1 MSLKARWRLVRSRPY
16 LGVIAVVGVIVPRRL
31 RAEWRQEWAAELR
44 CREQQL
50 ARWDRL
56 DRRNKRDLIRRSAG
70 AVWDALWLQ
79 RQRREDEMVQD
90 VRFAFRM
97 LIKQPTIALIAI
109 ATLAL
114 GIGANTAVFSFVNA
128 LLLRPLDGVA
138 RPEQLVQL
146 GRQYPDKSYVS
157 DSSYPDF
164 LDFRA
169 SSTTLSGIAAI
180 TPTAFHLSAG
190 GATERVEGERVTGDY
205 FDVLGVTAAA
215 GRLLSAADDLPTA
228 EPVAVISA
236 RLWRRRFAASTSISS
251 ATIKLDGHDFA
262 VVGVAGEDFTGV
274 SIGTPRDVWVPLAA
288 VHRLNPNLVARF
300 TQRQA
305 SWLEMFGRLAPGAT
319 LEQARVELS
328 AIARRLEQTY
338 PDTNARAAAAVHPGV
353 GRDVEIQNQ
362 VRRFAYLPFTAVAI
376 VLVIACANV
385 AGLLLARA
393 ASRRKEIATRL
404 ALGAGRIR
412 IVRQLLTESLALAVA
427 GGVAGLLVG
436 TWLTNW
442 LRSLLPD
449 RYLFLSFNLD
459 FGIDW
464 RVFAFTLAV
473 ATATGVVFGLVPA
486 LHASR
491 PDVIANVKDPKA
503 FGKRRGPGLRGALV
517 VAEVALSLILLVAA
531 ALCVRT
537 LRNTTAIDTGYRAAP
552 VLTGRI
558 ELPRQSYAEARG
570 RLFQQ
575 ELVERIQALPGV
587 GAAGFAVTL
596 PLNDG
601 RWEDAVRR
609 QADNTR
615 FQTFQNFVSPRY
627 FDAMSI
633 PLLLGRQFTALDDER
648 APRVVILN
656 QTLARMMWPGENP
669 LGKRVTF
676 KGAPMEVVGMVRDIK
691 GRNLFESPGPML
703 YLPLWQHYQPNVV
716 LHVQAAAG
724 PAARLIPAL
733 GAEVAALDKD
743 LPLYAVKTL
752 DEHVTATLTPQR
764 LLAYL
769 VTGFGVLALVLAA
782 IGLYALLAYAVSERT
797 QEIGI
802 RMALGAQKRDVMQLF
817 VTWGIRLAV
826 AGIAVG
832 LAGAAGLTRL
842 MKSLLFGVSPLDPLT
857 LTTMPVLLFAAA
869 LVACWIPAY
878 RAAKGDPKIALRCE

>member
-16 LGVIAVVGVIVPRRL
+16 LGVIALVGVIVPRRL

-44 CREQQL
+44 CRERQL

-56 DRRNKRDLIRRSAG
+56 DTRHKRDLLRRSAG

-79 RQRREDEMVQD
+79 RLRREDEMVQD

-97 LIKQPTIALIAI
+97 LVKQPAIALIAI

-114 GIGANTAVFSFVNA
+114 GIGANTAMFSFVNA

-138 RPEQLVQL
+138 RPDELVQI

-169 SSTTLSGIAAI
+169 GSTTLGGIAAM
-180 TPTAFHLSAG
+180 TPTSFHLSAA
-190 GATERVEGERVTGDY
+190 GATERVEGERVSGDY
-205 FDVLGVTAAA
+205 FDVLGATAVA
-215 GRLLSAADDLPTA
+215 GRLLSPADDLETA
-228 EPVAVISA
+228 EPVAVIST
-236 RLWRRRFAASTSISS
+236 RLWRRRFGGAANIS
-251 ATIKLDGHDFA
+251 ATTIKLDGHDFT
-262 VVGVAGEDFTGV
+262 VIGVAGEQFTGV
-274 SIGTPRDVWVPLAA
+274 TIGAPRDVWVPLAA
-288 VHRLNPNLVARF
+288 LYRLNPTMVTRF

-319 LEQARVELS
+319 LEQARAELS
-328 AIARRLEQTY
+328 AIAGRLEQTY
-338 PDTNARAAAAVHPGV
+338 PDTNRRVAAAVHPGL

-362 VRRFAYLPFTAVAI
+362 VRRFAFLPFTAVAI
-376 VLVIACANV
+376 VLLIACANV

-393 ASRRKEIATRL
+393 AARRKEIATRL

-412 IVRQLLTESLALAVA
+412 IIRQLLTESLALAFA
-427 GGVAGLLVG
+427 GGAAGLLVG
-436 TWLTNW
+436 TWLTSW
-442 LRSLLPD
+442 LRSLLPE

-464 RVFAFTLAV
+464 RVFAFTLAA
-473 ATATGVVFGLVPA
+473 ATATGILFGLVPA

-491 PDVIANVKDPKA
+491 PDVIANVKDPQA
-503 FGKRRGPGLRGALV
+503 FSRRRGPGLRGALV

-531 ALCVRT
+531 TLCIRT
-537 LRNTTAIDTGYRAAP
+537 LRNTTAIDTGYEAAR

-558 ELPRQSYAEARG
+558 DLPRQTYIEPRG

-575 ELVERIQALPGV
+575 QLVERVQALPGV
-587 GAAGFAVTL
+587 NAAGFAITL

-609 QADNTR
+609 QGDPTR
-615 FQTFQNFVSPRY
+615 FQTFQNVVSPRY

-633 PLLLGRQFTALDDER
+633 PLLLGRQFTVSDDER
-648 APRVVILN
+648 SPRVAILN
-656 QTLARMMWPGENP
+656 QTLARIMWPGENP
-669 LGKRVTF
+669 LGKRLTF
-676 KGAPMEVVGMVRDIK
+676 KGAPVEVVGMVRDIK

-703 YLPLWQHYQPNVV
+703 YLPLWQQYQPNVV

-724 PAARLIPAL
+724 PAARLIPAV

-782 IGLYALLAYAVSERT
+782 IGLYALLAYTVSERT

-802 RMALGAQKRDVMQLF
+802 RMALGAQKRDVMRLF
-817 VTWGIRLAV
+817 IGWGIKLAI

-869 LVACWIPAY
+869 LLACWIPAY
-878 RAAKGDPKIALRCE
+878 RAARADPKIALRYE

>member
-1 MSLKARWRLVRSRPY
+1 VSLKARWRLVRSRPY
-16 LGVIAVVGVIVPRRL
+16 LAVIAVVGVIVPRRL

-56 DRRNKRDLIRRSAG
+56 DRRHKRDLIRRSAG

-138 RPEQLVQL
+138 RPEQLVQI
-146 GRQYPDKSYVS
+146 GRQYSDKSYVS
-157 DSSYPDF
+157 DSSYPEF
-164 LDFRA
+164 LDFRTG
-169 SSTTLSGIAAI
+169 STTLSGVAAI
-180 TPTAFHLSAG
+180 TPTAFHLSAAG
-190 GATERVEGERVTGDY
+190 TTERVEGERVTGDY
-205 FDVLGVTAAA
+205 FDVLGVTAAQ
-215 GRLLSAADDLPTA
+215 GRLLSPADDLPTA

-236 RLWRRRFAASTSISS
+236 RLWRRRFGGSASVST
-251 ATIKLDGHDFA
+251 ATIKLDGHDFT
-262 VVGVAGEDFTGV
+262 VIGVANEGFTGV

-288 VHRLNPNLVARF
+288 LHRLNPDMAARF
-300 TQRQA
+300 GQRRP
-305 SWLEMFGRLAPGAT
+305 SWLEMVGRLTPGAT
-319 LEQARVELS
+319 LEQARAELS
-328 AIARRLEQTY
+328 AIARRAEETH
-338 PDTNARAAAAVHPGV
+338 PESSVRAGVAVHPGV

-362 VRRFAYLPFTAVAI
+362 LRRFAFLPFTAVAI
-376 VLVIACANV
+376 VLLIACANV

-393 ASRRKEIATRL
+393 AARRKEIATRL

-412 IVRQLLTESLALAVA
+412 IIRQLLTESLALAVA

-436 TWLTNW
+436 TWLTSW
-442 LRSLLPD
+442 LRSLLPE

-473 ATATGVVFGLVPA
+473 ATATGVLFGLVPA

-491 PDVIANVKDPKA
+491 PDVIASVKDPQA
-503 FGKRRGPGLRGALV
+503 AGRRRGPGLRGALV

-531 ALCVRT
+531 TLCIRT
-537 LRNTTAIDTGYRAAP
+537 LRNTMAIDTGYRAAP

-558 ELPRQSYAEARG
+558 ELPRQAYDEARG

-575 ELVERIQALPGV
+575 QLVERIEALPGV
-587 GAAGFAVTL
+587 GAAAFAVTL

-609 QADNTR
+609 QGDPTR
-615 FQTFQNFVSPRY
+615 FQTFQNVVSPRY
-627 FDAMSI
+627 FDVMSI
-633 PLLLGRQFTALDDER
+633 PLLVGRQFTALDNER
-648 APRVVILN
+648 APRVAILN
-656 QTLARMMWPGENP
+656 QTLARMLWPGENP
-669 LGKRVTF
+669 LGKRLTF
-676 KGAPMEVVGMVRDIK
+676 DGGPMEVVGMVRDIK

-703 YLPLWQHYQPNVV
+703 YLPLWQQYQPNVV

-724 PAARLIPAL
+724 PASRLIPAL

-782 IGLYALLAYAVSERT
+782 IGLYALMAYAVSERT

-869 LVACWIPAY
+869 LLACWIPAY
-878 RAAKGDPKIALRCE
+878 RAAKADPKIALRYE

>member
-1 MSLKARWRLVRSRPY
+1 MSLKAHWRLVRSRPY
-16 LGVIAVVGVIVPRRL
+16 LGVIALAGVIVPRRL

-44 CREQQL
+44 CREQRL
-50 ARWDRL
+50 AQWDRL
-56 DRRNKRDLIRRSAG
+56 DRGRKRDLLRRSAG

-97 LIKQPTIALIAI
+97 LIKQPAIALIAI

-138 RPEQLVQL
+138 RPEQLVQI

-169 SSTTLSGIAAI
+169 GSGTLSGMAAM

-205 FDVLGVTAAA
+205 FNVLGVAAA
-215 GRLLSAADDLPTA
+215 EGRLLAAADDLPTA

-236 RLWRRRFAASTSISS
+236 RLWRRRFGSS
-251 ATIKLDGHDFA
+251 AKFSAAAIKLDGHDF
-262 VVGVAGEDFTGV
+262 VVIGVASEQFTGV
-274 SIGTPRDVWVPLAA
+274 SIGTPRDVWVPLSA

-300 TQRQA
+300 TQRHA

-319 LEQARVELS
+319 LEQARAELS

-338 PDTNARAAAAVHPGV
+338 PDTNKRVAAAVHPGV

-362 VRRFAYLPFTAVAI
+362 VRRFAFLPFTAVAI
-376 VLVIACANV
+376 VLLIACANV

-427 GGVAGLLVG
+427 GGAAGLVVG
-436 TWLTNW
+436 RWLTSW
-442 LRSLLPD
+442 LRSLLPE
-449 RYLFLSFNLD
+449 RYLFLSFSLD

-473 ATATGVVFGLVPA
+473 ATATGVLFGLVPA

-491 PDVIANVKDPKA
+491 PDVIANVKDPQA
-503 FGKRRGPGLRGALV
+503 FGRRRGPGLRGALV

-531 ALCVRT
+531 TLCIRT

-558 ELPRQSYAEARG
+558 DLPRQSYAGERA

-575 ELVERIQALPGV
+575 ALVERIQALPGV

-609 QADNTR
+609 QGDNTR
-615 FQTFQNFVSPRY
+615 FQTFQNVVSPRY
-627 FDAMSI
+627 FDVMSI
-633 PLLLGRQFTALDDER
+633 PLLVGRQFTALDDDR
-648 APRVVILN
+648 APHVAILN

-669 LGKRVTF
+669 LGKRLTF
-676 KGAPMEVVGMVRDIK
+676 KGEPIEVVGMVRDIK

-752 DEHVTATLTPQR
+752 DEHVAATVTPQR

-769 VTGFGVLALVLAA
+769 VSGFGVLALVLAA
-782 IGLYALLAYAVSERT
+782 IGLYALLAYTVSERT

-817 VTWGIRLAV
+817 VTWGIRLAIS
-826 AGIAVG
+826 GIIVG
-832 LAGAAGLTRL
+832 LSGAAGLMRL
-842 MKSLLFGVSPLDPLT
+842 MNSVLFGVSPLDPLT
-857 LTTMPVLLFAAA
+857 LTTMPLLLFAVA
-869 LVACWIPAY
+869 LLACWIPAY
-878 RAAKGDPKIALRCE
+878 RAAKADPKIALRYE

>member
-31 RAEWRQEWAAELR
+31 RAEWRQEWTAELR
-44 CREQQL
+44 CRERQL

-56 DRRNKRDLIRRSAG
+56 DRRNKRDLLRRAAG

-97 LIKQPTIALIAI
+97 LIKQPAIALIAI

-128 LLLRPLDGVA
+128 LLLRPLDGVV
-138 RPEQLVQL
+138 RPEQLVQI
-146 GRQYPDKSYVS
+146 GRQYQDKSYVS
-157 DSSYPDF
+157 DSSYPEF
-164 LDFRA
+164 LDFKA
-169 SSTTLSGIAAI
+169 GSTTLSGIAAL
-180 TPTAFHLSAG
+180 TPTAFHLTAG
-190 GATERVEGERVTGDY
+190 GATERVEGERVTGGY
-205 FDVLGVTAAA
+205 FDVLGVTAVE

-236 RLWRRRFAASTSISS
+236 RLWRRRFGGSS
-251 ATIKLDGHDFA
+251 VSPAIIKLDGHDFT
-262 VVGVAGEDFTGV
+262 VIGVAAEDFTGV

-288 VHRLNPNLVARF
+288 LHRLNPNMAARF
-300 TQRQA
+300 TQRGP

-319 LEQARVELS
+319 VEQARAELS
-328 AIARRLEQTY
+328 TIARHFQETS
-338 PDTNARAAAAVHPGV
+338 PDTTVRAAAAVHPGV
-353 GRDVEIQNQ
+353 GRDVEIQDR
-362 VRRFAYLPFTAVAI
+362 VRRFAFLPFTAVAI

-412 IVRQLLTESLALAVA
+412 IIRQLLTESLALAVA
-427 GGVAGLLVG
+427 GGAAGLLVG
-436 TWLTNW
+436 TWLTSW
-442 LRSLLPD
+442 LRSLLPE

-473 ATATGVVFGLVPA
+473 ATATGVLFGLVPA

-491 PDVIANVKDPKA
+491 PDVIAKVKDPQA
-503 FGKRRGPGLRGALV
+503 FGRRRGPGLRGALV

-531 ALCVRT
+531 ALCIRT

-558 ELPRQSYAEARG
+558 DLPRQHYAEARG
-570 RLFQQ
+570 RQFQQ

-609 QADNTR
+609 QGDTTR
-615 FQTFQNFVSPRY
+615 FQTFQNVVSPRY
-627 FDAMSI
+627 FDVMSI
-633 PLLLGRQFTALDDER
+633 PLLLGRQFTALDDDR
-648 APRVVILN
+648 APQVAILN
-656 QTLARMMWPGENP
+656 QTLAQMLWPGENP
-669 LGKRVTF
+669 LGKRLTF
-676 KGAPMEVVGMVRDIK
+676 DGAPREVVGMVRDIK
-691 GRNLFESPGPML
+691 GRSLFESPGPML
-703 YLPLWQHYQPNVV
+703 YLPLGQQYQPNVV

-724 PAARLIPAL
+724 PASRLIPAV

-752 DEHVTATLTPQR
+752 DEHVTATVTPQR

-769 VTGFGVLALVLAA
+769 VSSFGVLVLAA
-782 IGLYALLAYAVSERT
+782 IGLYALMAYAVSERT

-817 VTWGIRLAV
+817 VTWGIRLAI

-842 MKSLLFGVSPLDPLT
+842 MKSVLFGVSPLDPLT

-869 LVACWIPAY
+869 LLACWIPAY
-878 RAAKGDPKIALRCE
+878 RAAKADPKIALRYE